1 MFLNMPMS
9 SNNQR
14 KDLTNASKRF
24 KAMLSG
30 LLHLMRYQEYEYIY
44 IYIYIYSLVATAKK
58 LYTFKDPYIH
68 NLYL

>member
-44 IYIYIYSLVATAKK
+44 ICIYSLVATAKQ

>member
-44 IYIYIYSLVATAKK
+44 IYIYIHWLQ
-58 LYTFKDPYIH
+58 LPNNYIH
-68 NLYL
+68 LKIHIYIIYI